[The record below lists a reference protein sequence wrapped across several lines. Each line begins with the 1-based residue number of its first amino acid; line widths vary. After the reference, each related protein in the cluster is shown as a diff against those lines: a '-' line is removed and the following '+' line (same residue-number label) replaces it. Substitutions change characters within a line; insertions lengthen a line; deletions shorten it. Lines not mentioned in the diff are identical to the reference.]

1 MKARDMSLIALMA
14 AIIGACSWISV
25 PAAVPFTM
33 QTFGVF
39 AALLMLGGRRGT
51 AAIAL
56 YIAMGIVGVPVFSG
70 FQGGIGHILGPT
82 GGYIIGFLF
91 IGALFMCGEPFM
103 VKAHEKV
110 MLFFGLLLCYLIG
123 TIWFMKVGT
132 TETSIWKVLSACVLP
147 YVIPDLLKLFLA
159 DYISRR
165 VRTGF
170 NL

>member
-1 MKARDMSLIALMA
+1 MKTRDMSLIALMA
-14 AIIGACSWISV
+14 AIIGVCSWISV

-56 YIAMGIVGVPVFSG
+56 YIAIGIVGVPVFSG

-91 IGALFMCGEPFM
+91 TGALFMCGESFM

-132 TETSIWKVLSACVLP
+132 TETSIWKVLSVCVLP

>member
-91 IGALFMCGEPFM
+91 TGALFMCGEPFM